1 MCTLLPQPG
10 LEAALDCEATAMNHL
25 RESAVVG
32 LVVLVLGMTCSVSSP
47 DAAAD
52 NQAATEK
59 SASVSVE
66 GDKKWVDTGMDVT
79 AGDKLHIT
87 ATGTVDFSDKK
98 GVGPA
103 GAARDWKDTLRD
115 LMLLSAGRGAL
126 VGQVGND
133 RAATPFLVGA
143 DGTITVMASGRLYL
157 GVNQDSYFKASGKFD
172 VHIDRTPATKA
183 ASAANNYNFQ
193 PLYAVLDAKLP
204 YRVTDRAAP
213 GGNEGDL
220 VNFVLVGSEKQ
231 VTDAFKSA
239 GWVLP
244 DKTNEQAVMSA
255 VIATLNKQA
264 YVTVPMSTLYLFG
277 RGQDYGYARAEAVKV
292 IGERDHFRIW
302 KTPFKGPN
310 GETLWAGAGTHD
322 IGIEK
327 DQRRENAITHKI
339 DPNVDGERD
348 FIAETLQQVGAVQAS
363 GYMGRPKQVKETKT
377 ATGGEIKSDGRTL
390 VIVLK

>member
-1 MCTLLPQPG
+1 MKRIRSIVCTHVAVMVLYAAGALLAP
-10 LEAALDCEATAMNHL
+10 
-25 RESAVVG
+25 AVA
-32 LVVLVLGMTCSVSSP
+32 S
-47 DAAAD
+47 AAA
-52 NQAATEK
+52 AT
-59 SASVSVE
+59 SATTLNLTVSA
-66 GDKKWVDTGMDVT
+66 DAPWFDTGMDVT

-87 ATGTVDFSDKK
+87 ATGTVDFKDKL

-103 GAARDWKDTLRD
+103 GAQRGWADTLRA
-115 LMLLSAGRGAL
+115 LQVSSAGRGAL

-143 DGTITVMASGRLYL
+143 DGTIVVPVAGRLYL
-157 GVNQDSYFKASGKFD
+157 GVNQDSTSKPTGSFA
-172 VHIDRTPATKA
+172 VHIDRTAASKA
-183 ASAANNYNFQ
+183 AESPSNYNFN
-193 PLYAVLDAKLP
+193 PLYSVIDAKLP
-204 YRVTDRAAP
+204 YRVTDQAAA

-231 VTDAFKSA
+231 VAAAFKAA
-239 GWVLP
+239 GWILP
-244 DKTNEQAVMSA
+244 DKTNQDAVVSA
-255 VIATLNKQA
+255 VLATLQKQA

-302 KTPFKGPN
+302 QTPFKGPN

-327 DQRRENAITHKI
+327 DQRKENAITHKI

-348 FIAETLQQVGAVQAS
+348 FIAATLQQEGLVKAT
-363 GYMGRPKQVKETKT
+363 GYLERPKQIKSTKT
-377 ATGGEIKSDGRTL
+377 ATGGEIKTDGRTL
-390 VIVLK
+390 VVILK